1 MRLGYCPAISV
12 KMLQKATGAL
22 PWLHAILPMLKTKM
36 TIATSGKITPMAR
49 VIKIDSENGSPAR
62 TAARGDRG
70 NRSGG
75 GVVSI
80 VVDPLFPTKER

>member
-1 MRLGYCPAISV
+1 
-12 KMLQKATGAL
+12 
-22 PWLHAILPMLKTKM
+22 
-36 TIATSGKITPMAR
+36 MAR